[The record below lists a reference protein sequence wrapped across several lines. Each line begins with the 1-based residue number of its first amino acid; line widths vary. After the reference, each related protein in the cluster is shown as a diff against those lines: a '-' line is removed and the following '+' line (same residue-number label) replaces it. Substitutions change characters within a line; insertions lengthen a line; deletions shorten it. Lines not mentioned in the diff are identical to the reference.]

1 MAAYAA
7 AYGSDFKGKA
17 SSHAAW
23 LSERRDRIAPR
34 KSIEVKLTNLQVQ
47 VKGEQATA
55 QFLQDYVSDSLSTQS
70 SKTLALRKVGGK
82 WLIQQE
88 TSGR

>member
-7 AYGSDFKGKA
+7 AYDSNFKGKA
-17 SSHAAW
+17 ASHAAW
-23 LSERRDRIAPR
+23 LNERRDRIAPR
-34 KSIEVKLTNLQVQ
+34 KHIEVKLNNVQLQ

-55 QFLQDYVSDSLSTQS
+55 QFRQDYVSDSLSTQS
-70 SKTLALRKVGGK
+70 SKTLGLRKVGGK